1 LSSYD
6 DHHPSGWGPHDWGHG
21 APHNSWS
28 PLIMSIGIGVFL
40 FSVAGVYEWGEF
52 IDASYIGVSIA
63 GLAIVFIGL
72 TVWWRQDYTFDGG
85 YEPRST
91 GTPFRGIEIRKVA
104 VWVFL
109 MSEMMV
115 FTSLFSTY
123 MRYRFGIE
131 SCESVFASG
140 EWVEGASVTCFEPA
154 GHLIASSWFH
164 IAPGAINTFALIIS
178 SFTIV
183 QALRYA
189 GMVDIDSDRRRKLVT
204 RYLGTTWFL
213 AVLFLTLKMI
223 EWFLGFPLP
232 EFLHEY
238 NHGDSTIKSLYAEGY
253 LINADSYQHKYYN
266 TDYVASHGH
275 GMDHDSALY
284 LMMEEGTHSGG
295 QMMANIRV
303 SASTFYVTT
312 GTHGAHVLGGIIGL
326 TYMTYK
332 ASRGGYTPENA
343 VSIEYFGLYWHF
355 VDLVWVIVFPFFYL
369 Y

>member
-1 LSSYD
+1 MSSYD

-52 IDASYIGVSIA
+52 IDAGYIGVSIA

-131 SCESVFASG
+131 S
-140 EWVEGASVTCFEPA
+140 
-154 GHLIASSWFH
+154 
-164 IAPGAINTFALIIS
+164 
-178 SFTIV
+178 
-183 QALRYA
+183 
-189 GMVDIDSDRRRKLVT
+189 
-204 RYLGTTWFL
+204 
-213 AVLFLTLKMI
+213 
-223 EWFLGFPLP
+223 
-232 EFLHEY
+232 
-238 NHGDSTIKSLYAEGY
+238 
-253 LINADSYQHKYYN
+253 
-266 TDYVASHGH
+266 
-275 GMDHDSALY
+275 
-284 LMMEEGTHSGG
+284 
-295 QMMANIRV
+295 
-303 SASTFYVTT
+303 
-312 GTHGAHVLGGIIGL
+312 
-326 TYMTYK
+326 
-332 ASRGGYTPENA
+332 
-343 VSIEYFGLYWHF
+343 
-355 VDLVWVIVFPFFYL
+355 
-369 Y
+369 